1 MPQSPAVSKMSKSG
15 KRFSDPDDLST
26 LLFPFQGGQSVH
38 LSDITKLNKESLLN
52 PREEL
57 LFCLRKIYRF
67 FCFFFFYV
75 LVSVASIHN
84 DDWRAAETISSLCRF
99 HLHQS
104 LDFRIYYRGV
114 DSPVTF
120 YHDFY
125 KTSVYR

>member
-1 MPQSPAVSKMSKSG
+1 MPHSPAVSKMPKSG
-15 KRFSDPDDLST
+15 KRFNDPDDLST
-26 LLFPFQGGQSVH
+26 LLFPFQGGKSVH

-67 FCFFFFYV
+67 FFLCV